1 MLSSSDLALV
11 RCLPRPSRSMHF
23 GDVAKTNGGK
33 TKLTKSPK
41 PRDPKRRSRAEWWV
55 LGISISNNIVLT
67 FESGKKSYGVT
78 LKWNLFSGPSSWCC
92 LCSILLNET
101 WRFSL
106 TLILSTNVSI
116 KFKSAANCYQKFGTN
131 IPSFILETI
140 TAKFLGML
148 FWFCLFV
155 CFSNIASHSLR
166 KAKVWALSRSV
177 LPVKMFFFQW
187 KIQKMWCR

>member
-55 LGISISNNIVLT
+55 LGISIGNNIVLT

-116 KFKSAANCYQKFGTN
+116 KFKSAAHYYQKFGTN
-131 IPSFILETI
+131 IVSFILETI
-140 TAKFLGML
+140 TAKLCGM
-148 FWFCLFV
+148 FFCFCLFV
-155 CFSNIASHSLR
+155 CFSNIASHSVR
-166 KAKVWALSRSV
+166 KAKIWGLSCSV
-177 LPVKMFFFQW
+177 LPVKMFSVQ
-187 KIQKMWCR
+187 